1 MRSFLRSTVL
11 VSAVGLAAFAPAAQ
25 AAMTWGFQQPG
36 VCAQNAT
43 NANNFGNSWACGGGN
58 PALTVKGYSTG
69 AGTTFA
75 AANVDDNNRL
85 GFGIKSSSEGL
96 GATQPQHAMDNN
108 AGLDVML
115 LSFTSSVILR
125 QVQMGYTQYDSD
137 ITIMRFTGTVDP
149 TTNGKLTGLTAA
161 QLIGAGW
168 QLVGNYGNIGTGLT
182 NVNSA
187 GASSSWWLVAA
198 YSSAMAGTTAMANGS
213 TADSTS
219 DFVKVLTV
227 VADSTGGGT
236 PPARVAEPGSLALAG
251 LALMGL
257 VATRRRQGANDDKA
271 A

>member
-1 MRSFLRSTVL
+1 MRSFLRSSML
-11 VSAVGLAAFAPAAQ
+11 VSAVGLAAFAPAAH

-36 VCAQNAT
+36 VCSQNTT
-43 NANNFGNSWACGGGN
+43 NKDNYGNSWACGGGN

-69 AGTTFA
+69 SGTTFA
-75 AANVDDNNRL
+75 AANVDDNNSL
-85 GFGIKSSSEGL
+85 GFGIKSTSEGL
-96 GATQPQHAMDNN
+96 AAGQPQHAMDNN

-125 QVQMGYTQYDSD
+125 QVQMGYAQYDSD
-137 ITIMRFTGTVDP
+137 ITIMRYTGTIDP

-161 QLIGAGW
+161 QLIANGW

-187 GASSSWWLVAA
+187 GASSSWWLVGA
-198 YSSAMAGTTAMANGS
+198 YSSALAGTTTMANGS

-219 DFVKVLTV
+219 DYVKVLTV

-236 PPARVAEPGSLALAG
+236 PPARVAEPASLALAG

-257 VATRRRQGANDDKA
+257 VATRRRTPGEDKA

>member
-1 MRSFLRSTVL
+1 MRTFLRSSML
-11 VSAVGLAAFAPAAQ
+11 VSAIAVAAFAPSAQ

-36 VCAQNAT
+36 VCAQNGT

-58 PALTVKGYSTG
+58 PSLTVKGYSTG
-69 AGTTFA
+69 SGTTFA
-75 AANVDDNNRL
+75 AANVDDNNSL
-85 GFGIKSSSEGL
+85 GFGIKSTSEGL
-96 GATQPQHAMDNN
+96 SASQPQHAMDNN
-108 AGLDVML
+108 SGLDVML

-125 QVQMGYTQYDSD
+125 QVQMGYAQYDSD
-137 ITIMRFTGTVDP
+137 ITIMRYTGAIDP

-161 QLIGAGW
+161 QLIANGW

-182 NVNSA
+182 NVNAA
-187 GASSSWWLVAA
+187 GASSSWWLVGA
-198 YSSAMAGTTAMANGS
+198 YSSALAGTTTMANGK

-219 DFVKVLTV
+219 DYVKVLTV

-236 PPARVAEPGSLALAG
+236 PPSSVAEPASLALAG

-257 VATRRRQGANDDKA
+257 VATRRRTPSEDKA